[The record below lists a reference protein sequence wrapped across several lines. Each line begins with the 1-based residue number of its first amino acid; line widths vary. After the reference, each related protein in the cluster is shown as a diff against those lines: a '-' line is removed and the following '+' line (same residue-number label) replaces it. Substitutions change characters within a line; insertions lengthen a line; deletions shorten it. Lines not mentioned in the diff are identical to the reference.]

1 MAKAGKLSVKTKRS
15 LIMDL
20 NETVSKRIRAKQHEL
35 DSMIKMKPIFGAATI
50 IYAAQSTSV
59 MYKDSNGDLRVN
71 AVKEAVDLFKKS
83 LKAYKEL
90 D

>member
-1 MAKAGKLSVKTKRS
+1 
-15 LIMDL
+15 MDL